1 MLLLCQQAEGP
12 ASKSEVPTKKGTVQI
27 MRDEDEEIGDDVA
40 AVLER
45 HAAANK
51 EEQADARRHKAAVA
65 RSKKMAADDPDVHHN
80 PFEVCTT
87 QQRTPFCFVLTYFPG
102 PGYPRGVEGGA
113 ARQEQ

>member
-12 ASKSEVPTKKGTVQI
+12 ASKSEEPTKKGTVQI

-51 EEQADARRHKAAVA
+51 EEEQRRYKKAVA
-65 RSKKMAADDPDVHHN
+65 KSKKMAAADPDVPHN

-102 PGYPRGVEGGA
+102 PR
-113 ARQEQ
+113 